1 MTPQIFNLD
10 DEVKIVGPSM
20 GGDTGCRGEI
30 FEINMIRKDNSA
42 GIIYTG
48 KDVPW
53 YPASSLE
60 LVNKAPLSPMWLVY
74 NYETDD
80 PVLTTVR
87 VSCPCGRGAEIVLPE
102 KNKSSEAPDELKI
115 GDWVEVIG
123 KPMPLYAE
131 CSDEIGR
138 IFEITQEDTKNHEWF
153 SCQCNPTYPLTSLRK
168 LTPEEITKHLCHQRG
183 EFASEERLDSLE
195 GYARDNDARLS
206 AIEKQLEEQQEKISQ
221 FNGEIGSIQ
230 ECICR
235 EMQIE
240 IRLAVFEKRQNYQ
253 QGKFKPCNEYLD
265 RMTERCR
272 EIEHRLAFVEKFQRD
287 QADLIGR
294 GNSGCGSGNTG
305 F

>member
-115 GDWVEVIG
+115 GDWVESGVGRVFKI
-123 KPMPLYAE
+123 KEIHAE
-131 CSDEIGR
+131 KYFSDGGPVGYLA
-138 IFEITQEDTKNHEWF
+138 KN
-153 SCQCNPTYPLTSLRK
+153 LRK
-168 LTPEEITKHLCHQRG
+168 LAPEEITKHLCHQRG

-195 GYARDNDARLS
+195 EYARDNDARLS

-240 IRLAVFEKRQNYQ
+240 KRLAVIEKRQNNQ
-253 QGKFKPCNEYLD
+253 QGKINPCNEYLD
-265 RMTERCR
+265 RMTKRCR
-272 EIEHRLAFVEKFQRD
+272 EIEHRLAFIENFQRD
-287 QADLIGR
+287 QSDPIGR
-294 GNSGCGSGNTG
+294 AIRDGVVEIPD
-305 F
+305 FRWKA